1 VTAAGFITVPD
12 PFGVTVTVYVCGDG
26 VELTPLP
33 PQATS
38 KPAAEIASAIRSTA
52 RARFLRR
59 VNGAPNN
66 TAQNITG
73 PPRFHGSRGKWLA
86 ALVVV
91 VIVSVEFPVV
101 LEARLIEGALAETA
115 EGVPLIELTL
125 VANETVPVKLV
136 AVRLRLNC
144 PLLPAGIVIEFEDVP
159 NVYVGGA
166 NAAYSAPPL
175 IEPNPVTRS

>member
-1 VTAAGFITVPD
+1 M
-12 PFGVTVTVYVCGDG
+12 
-26 VELTPLP
+26 
-33 PQATS
+33 
-38 KPAAEIASAIRSTA
+38 
-52 RARFLRR
+52 
-59 VNGAPNN
+59 
-66 TAQNITG
+66 
-73 PPRFHGSRGKWLA
+73 
-86 ALVVV
+86 V

-101 LEARLIEGALAETA
+101 LEAKLTEGALAETA

-144 PLLPAGIVIEFEDVP
+144 PLLPAGTVIEFEDAP
-159 NVYVGGA
+159 NVYAGGA